1 MSTASSLKNL
11 EVFASLSSP
20 SSAVVAR
27 EKLLGSAHLQNAHE
41 TNEEYV
47 NALTC
52 SSFGT
57 DPSSCEQL

>member
-1 MSTASSLKNL
+1 MLTASSLKNL

-20 SSAVVAR
+20 SSAMVAR

-52 SSFGT
+52 SSFGY
-57 DPSSCEQL
+57 

>member
-1 MSTASSLKNL
+1 MIACEKPL
-11 EVFASLSSP
+11 E
-20 SSAVVAR
+20 SAYPQ
-27 EKLLGSAHLQNAHE
+27 KAHE

-57 DPSSCEQL
+57 DPSSCERLS